1 MDPMISHAVA
11 PTRSAPMLQRNAHG
25 RLVLTLPGGIVHED
39 VTPVRAF
46 PIAAPQEG
54 LALLGPDGH
63 EVVWVECLDQLSA
76 ADRQLVEEELAV
88 REFTPAIEKI
98 LSVSSFS
105 TPSTWQV
112 QTDRGP
118 AQFVLKGEE
127 DIRRLGS
134 RTRLLVSSSD
144 GLQFKVPDATALDRP
159 SRRLLERFL

>member
-1 MDPMISHAVA
+1 MNTKTSPAHAPA
-11 PTRSAPMLQRNAHG
+11 GMEAMLQRDAHG
-25 RLVLTLPGGIVHED
+25 RLVLTLPDGSVHAD

-88 REFTPAIEKI
+88 REFIPAIEKI

>member
-1 MDPMISHAVA
+1 MEPRISPASARTGAVD
-11 PTRSAPMLQRNAHG
+11 MLQRDAHG
-25 RLVLTLPGGIVHED
+25 RLVLTMPDGSVHESIM
-39 VTPVRAF
+39 PVRAF

-63 EVVWVECLDQLSA
+63 EIVWVMRGDQLSA

-88 REFTPAIEKI
+88 REFTPSIEKI

-134 RTRLLVSSSD
+134 RTRLLITSSD
-144 GLQFKVPDATALDRP
+144 GLQFRVPDATALDRL

>member
-1 MDPMISHAVA
+1 MEPRISPASALTGAMDL
-11 PTRSAPMLQRNAHG
+11 LQRDAHG
-25 RLVLTLPGGIVHED
+25 RLVLTMPDGSVHENI
-39 VTPVRAF
+39 TPVRAF

-63 EVVWVECLDQLSA
+63 EIVWVMRGDQLST

-88 REFTPAIEKI
+88 REFTPSIEKI

-105 TPSTWQV
+105 TPSTWEV

-144 GLQFKVPDATALDRP
+144 GLQFKVSDATALDRP

>member
-1 MDPMISHAVA
+1 
-11 PTRSAPMLQRNAHG
+11 
-25 RLVLTLPGGIVHED
+25 
-39 VTPVRAF
+39 
-46 PIAAPQEG
+46 
-54 LALLGPDGH
+54 
-63 EVVWVECLDQLSA
+63 
-76 ADRQLVEEELAV
+76 
-88 REFTPAIEKI
+88 
-98 LSVSSFS
+98 
-105 TPSTWQV
+105 V

>member
-1 MDPMISHAVA
+1 MEPRISPASALTGAVDL
-11 PTRSAPMLQRNAHG
+11 LQRDAHG
-25 RLVLTLPGGIVHED
+25 RLVLTMPDGSVHENI
-39 VTPVRAF
+39 TPVRAF

-54 LALLGPDGH
+54 LALLGADGH
-63 EVVWVECLDQLSA
+63 EVVWVARLDQLSA
-76 ADRQLVEEELAV
+76 ADRRLIEEELAV

-105 TPSTWQV
+105 TPSTWEV

-134 RTRLLVSSSD
+134 RTRLLIASSD
-144 GLQFKVPDATALDRP
+144 GLQFRVPDATALDRP

>member
-1 MDPMISHAVA
+1 MNTKTSPA
-11 PTRSAPMLQRNAHG
+11 PATTGMGAMLQRDAHG
-25 RLVLTLPGGIVHED
+25 RLVLTMPDGSMHED

-46 PIAAPQEG
+46 PIASPREG
-54 LALLGPDGH
+54 LALLGADGH
-63 EVVWVECLDQLSA
+63 EVMWVERLDQLSA
-76 ADRQLVEEELAV
+76 GDRRLIEEELAV
-88 REFTPAIEKI
+88 REFTPTIEKI

-127 DIRRLGS
+127 DIRRLGG
-134 RTRLLVSSSD
+134 RTRLLITSSD
-144 GLQFKVPDATALDRP
+144 GVQFKVPDATALDRP